1 MAARK
6 RTAIRPGGMPE
17 AWREKIQ
24 ASMLVN
30 RLTDH
35 VNGKIDLTAT
45 QVNAAN
51 ILLKKVAPDLQSVA
65 HGQDP
70 ALDPIKIEAAIR
82 PVMTREAWL
91 ALHHTN
97 R

>member
-17 AWREKIQ
+17 AWRERIQ
-24 ASMLVN
+24 ATVLVK
-30 RLTDH
+30 RLMGH
-35 VNGKIDLTAT
+35 VNGEIELTPT

-51 ILLKKVAPDLQSVA
+51 ILLKKVAPDLQSIA

-70 ALDPIKIEAAIR
+70 DLEPIGVEIGLR
-82 PVMTREAWL
+82 PSISREEWL
-91 ALHHTN
+91 KLHSS
-97 R
+97 